1 MLRNRGG
8 LIPGAVLILLGVLFL
23 LSNLSSFDLDVGD
36 LAATWWPM
44 LFILGGAW
52 QLATKRGEGLGGP
65 LLFIGMGVVFQV
77 ATLEWVDW
85 GAIWPAFLIVI
96 GIVIILQRRMP
107 SIEPTHTA
115 LGDDTIDISTVF
127 NGVERRI
134 TSPQFAGGRV
144 SVVFGGVELDLRGA
158 RLADNASLQV
168 SVVCGGL
175 ELKVPEEWNVQV
187 HGTPLLGSIEQSG
200 DGPAAQDIATAPRL
214 DIYASVTLGGLEIDS

>member
-158 RLADNASLQV
+158 RLADTPVFKSV
-168 SVVCGGL
+168 SCV
-175 ELKVPEEWNVQV
+175 
-187 HGTPLLGSIEQSG
+187 
-200 DGPAAQDIATAPRL
+200 AAW
-214 DIYASVTLGGLEIDS
+214 S